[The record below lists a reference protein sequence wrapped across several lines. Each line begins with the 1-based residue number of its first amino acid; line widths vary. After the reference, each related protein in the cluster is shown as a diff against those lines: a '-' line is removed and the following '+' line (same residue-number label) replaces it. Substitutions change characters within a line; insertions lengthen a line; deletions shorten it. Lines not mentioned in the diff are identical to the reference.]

1 MCEVTKT
8 NFNELF
14 YQIQEDFKKSVFLS
28 IDCEFSALRNNADFV
43 AR

>member
-14 YQIQEDFKKSVFLS
+14 DQIKEDFKKSVFLS
-28 IDCEFSALRNNADFV
+28 VDCEFSALRNNGDFV
-43 AR
+43 PR